1 MDIPFL
7 KLHIF
12 ALINKNTKHF
22 MWRIIFTNLLI
33 LSASIGA
40 LAQNKTNS
48 KQWFFEQKGTDNMP
62 IGAYYYPEHW
72 PETDWEPNLKKMAEL
87 GFKFTHIAEFA
98 WDRIEPTEGNYNFEW
113 IDKVLAIADKNGL
126 KVMLCTPT
134 ACPPTWMVRKYPETV
149 VALPDGRRRDQGG
162 RRQGNHHNTMFLDFS
177 KKVIEAMAKK
187 YGKDPRVIGWQI
199 DNEPHIEGHYDYSA
213 DATRLFREWLKNKYS
228 SVTQL
233 NTAWGA
239 AFWAQT
245 YQNFEQVNLPIK
257 ETGGVNHHHLVDF
270 QLFTAQKMAD
280 FLNFQAELLRT
291 HCANNQFITTNY
303 AYLKFLP
310 EINPFLTR
318 KGKMDFATY
327 TMYLT
332 NTWLEYGSGGLN
344 YRLGSGLELSYLAE
358 FVKSHS
364 GISGIMELQPGQI
377 NWGAYNAMPL
387 PGAVRMWLF
396 HNYGLGSQFVNTY
409 RFRQPV
415 FGGEM
420 FHKGIMETD
429 GKTVSPG
436 GEEYVKVIQELK
448 NLEKYRKPNA
458 PLPASIQAKNTAIL
472 WKHENLLDF
481 MEQPHTNRYNHFHA
495 LYTWYQAAKASGAPV
510 TFLTEDDAFDV
521 KKYPIMIAPAYQY
534 GSKTLLKRFEKY
546 VNEGGHLVLTARS
559 FTKDSLGHLWKGLPA
574 APLSSLTGSTIKFF
588 DQLPANTTGTISMD
602 GANYSWSLYADVLK
616 AESNT
621 EIWGKHELWNSYSQG
636 LVKDPY
642 YVGSPVLT
650 HKKLGA
656 GTVSYCGVITDSR
669 DLEIDFLKKVYRKA
683 GAQPLS
689 LPKYAFVEFRD
700 GFYVMVNYTSETV
713 QAPIPP
719 NAKVLLGAKGVLPG
733 EVCIWME

>member
-1 MDIPFL
+1 MMIR
-7 KLHIF
+7 F
-12 ALINKNTKHF
+12 ALA
-22 MWRIIFTNLLI
+22 LALI
-33 LSASIGA
+33 LSLTRFAVG
-40 LAQNKTNS
+40 QPNTGNGK
-48 KQWFFEQKGTDNMP
+48 WFFEQKGNDNMP

-87 GFKFTHIAEFA
+87 GFKFTHLAEFA
-98 WDRIEPTEGNYNFEW
+98 WDRIEPQEGVYNFEW
-113 IDKVLAIADKNGL
+113 IDKVLSIADKNGL

-149 VALPDGRRRDQGG
+149 VVLPDGRPRDQGG
-162 RRQGNHHNTMFLDFS
+162 RRHGNHHNAKFLEFS
-177 KKVIEAMAKK
+177 KKVVEAMAKK
-187 YGKDPRVIGWQI
+187 YGNDKRIIGWQI
-199 DNEPHIEGHYDYSA
+199 DNEPHIEGHYDYSK
-213 DATRLFREWLKNKYS
+213 DASNLFREWVKAKYGTI
-228 SVTQL
+228 TQL
-233 NTAWGA
+233 NIAWGT

-245 YQNFEQVNLPIK
+245 YQNFDQINLPIK

-270 QLFTAQKMAD
+270 QLFTGQKLAD
-280 FLNFQAELLRT
+280 FLNLQSQWLRT
-291 HCANNQFITTNY
+291 SVSNNQFITTNY

-310 EINPFLTR
+310 EVNPFLTR

-332 NTWLEYGSGGLN
+332 NTWLEYGTGGLN

-396 HNYGLGSQFVNTY
+396 HNYGLGSKFVNTY

-436 GEEYVKVIQELK
+436 GQEYVKVIGELK
-448 NLEKYRKPNA
+448 ELEKYRKPNA
-458 PLPASIQAKNTAIL
+458 AIPPAIAAKNTALL

-481 MEQPHTNRYNHFHA
+481 MENPHTNRYNHFNM
-495 LYTWYQAAKASGAPV
+495 LYTWYQAAKAAGAPV
-510 TFLTEDDAFDV
+510 TVLQEEDNFDA
-521 KKYPIMIAPAYQY
+521 KKFPVMIAPAYQY
-534 GSKTLLKRFEKY
+534 GSYQLRSRLEKY
-546 VNEGGHLVLTARS
+546 VKDGGHLVLTART

-574 APLSSLTGSTIKFF
+574 APLASLTGATISFF
-588 DQLPANTTGTISMD
+588 DQLPPD
-602 GANYSWSLYADVLK
+602 GKGSITMNGKKYPWSLYADILK
-616 AESNT
+616 TDADVEV
-621 EIWGKHELWNSYSQG
+621 WGNHDTWNSYAG
-636 LVKDPY
+636 GAVKDPY
-642 YVGSPVLT
+642 YAGSPALT
-650 HKKLGA
+650 HRKLGK
-656 GTVSYCGVITDSR
+656 GTISYCGVITDNR
-669 DLEIDFLKKVYRKA
+669 DLEIDFMNKVYQKV
-683 GAQPLS
+683 GAKPLS
-689 LPKYAFVEFRD
+689 LPKYAFVEYRD
-700 GFYVMVNYTSETV
+700 GMFVMVNYTSETV

-719 NAKVLLGAKGVLPG
+719 NAKVVLGAANVLPG
-733 EVCIWME
+733 EVCIWIE